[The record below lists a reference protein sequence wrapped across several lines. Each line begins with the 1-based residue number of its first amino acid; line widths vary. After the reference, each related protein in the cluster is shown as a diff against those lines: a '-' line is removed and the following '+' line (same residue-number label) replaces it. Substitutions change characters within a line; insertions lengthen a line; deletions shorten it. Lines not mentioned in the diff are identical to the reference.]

1 MSKITSNTCIFIV
14 TSFFFTLEKISKEV
28 MYHIICVNY
37 DAKIEA
43 GPRAGAGPKSR
54 LRLQPN
60 IPAPGGSKTL
70 YIVHFQNSFC
80 QPRTHFEINYLL
92 FLIRKSF
99 CLLCTRTS
107 PHFTKARYQ
116 TIN

>member
-43 GPRAGAGPKSR
+43 GPRAGAGPKSGSGSSQIFR
-54 LRLQPN
+54 LRA
-60 IPAPGGSKTL
+60 APKPCIL
-70 YIVHFQNSFC
+70 YTFK
-80 QPRTHFEINYLL
+80 THFASQEPIL
-92 FLIRKSF
+92 K
-99 CLLCTRTS
+99 
-107 PHFTKARYQ
+107 
-116 TIN
+116 